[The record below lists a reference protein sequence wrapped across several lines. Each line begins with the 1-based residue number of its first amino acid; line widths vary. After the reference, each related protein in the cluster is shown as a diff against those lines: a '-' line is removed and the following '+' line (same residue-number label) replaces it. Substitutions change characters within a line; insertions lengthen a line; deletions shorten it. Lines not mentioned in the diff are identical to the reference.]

1 MVEEH
6 TNQPWSRGKSRRERV
21 EHARSRDI
29 LDVASE
35 LNMELFQSGRD
46 YRWKEHD
53 SMVISPDKNMW
64 NWFSRHQGGDVIA
77 LVQTMKEINF
87 NQAIDYLNDGTFKEF
102 TIAERVQESF
112 NYYLKP
118 YEQPFEA
125 GRSYLKE
132 QRGLSDETIDF
143 FLEKGV
149 LAQAN
154 AKVNGS
160 IEPVVVFK
168 SFDFSGEI
176 VGATLQGIEE
186 NWEKWPERGYAKNIV
201 RNSDGITGMHV
212 DIGQPNRL
220 IFAESAIDL
229 MSYYELHRNSLQDV
243 RLISMDGL
251 KEAVVGRHVAQL
263 QSDVSGRPLRWSH
276 DELAEGLQTAIDNN
290 FFADGKHADWITL
303 AVDNDEGG
311 RNFISS
317 LRDKGAAVI
326 EAMPN
331 LQPGQEKSDWN
342 GATRFSISA

>member
-6 TNQPWSRGKSRRERV
+6 TQQPTPRGKGRRERV
-21 EHARSRDI
+21 EYARSRDI

-35 LNMELFQSGRD
+35 LNMELVRSGRD

-64 NWFSRHQGGDVIA
+64 NWFSRHQGGDVIS
-77 LVQTMKEINF
+77 LVETMKEVNF
-87 NQAIDYLNDGTFKEF
+87 NQAIDYLNDGSFKEY
-102 TIAERVQESF
+102 TAVERVQEPFS
-112 NYYLKP
+112 YYLEP

-125 GRSYLKE
+125 ARTYLKE

-143 FLEKGV
+143 FIDKGV

-201 RNSDGITGMHV
+201 RNSDGITGLHV

-229 MSYYELHRNSLQDV
+229 MSYYELHKDTLQDV
-243 RLISMDGL
+243 RLISMDGV
-251 KEAVVGRHVAQL
+251 KEAVIGRHLAQL
-263 QSDVSGRPLRWSH
+263 QSELSGRPLR
-276 DELAEGLQTAIDNN
+276 
-290 FFADGKHADWITL
+290 
-303 AVDNDEGG
+303 
-311 RNFISS
+311 
-317 LRDKGAAVI
+317 
-326 EAMPN
+326 
-331 LQPGQEKSDWN
+331 
-342 GATRFSISA
+342 